1 VTCFFLYNLFH
12 NLISWPAKQQ
22 QGVINVM
29 TIQLFVAI
37 LLLHLLNREEEEEE
51 GFKWKNIINHEI
63 NVSGLHKASGLEVA
77 VEGKSLQHQPQ
88 VYINNECV
96 GNHILHLGIYRN
108 CMLCSLPQK

>member
-1 VTCFFLYNLFH
+1 
-12 NLISWPAKQQ
+12 
-22 QGVINVM
+22 M

-108 CMLCSLPQK
+108 CMLCPFLKSNNPVTEVVSAKLQYVITFERGYTV